1 MPHEH
6 KVSESSGHQHEATDV
21 SYFLGFDKKVLFMY
35 LSS

>member
-6 KVSESSGHQHEATDV
+6 KVSENSGHKDDSTDV
-21 SYFLGFDKKVLFMY
+21 SYFLGFDKKILFMH